1 MTFTRK
7 VTDRLI
13 EQIDEAAACYPRR
26 HFGDEQEKH
35 HTDLLKRAKM
45 RKKELEEQGIQ
56 AKIYREEPFMVG
68 DDTPFKIYV
77 MKFKTKNGNRT
88 SQIEEIR

>member
-1 MTFTRK
+1 MLSK
-7 VTDRLI
+7 
-13 EQIDEAAACYPRR
+13 AAFWRR
-26 HFGDEQEKH
+26 TGKTPHRSV
-35 HTDLLKRAKM
+35 KRAKM

>member
-1 MTFTRK
+1 M
-7 VTDRLI
+7 TDRLI

-26 HFGDEQEKH
+26 HFGEEQEKH

-56 AKIYREEPFMVG
+56 ATIYREEPFMVG
-68 DDTPFKIYV
+68 DDTLFKIYV
-77 MKFKTKNGNRT
+77 MKFKTKNGNRIA
-88 SQIEEIR
+88 QVEEIR